1 MFLREIV
8 QALERIEQNQAV
20 VLGRLVVLA
29 RDQGTIL
36 GRLDTLEKQAVL
48 NGTENKTVNTE
59 NAADEWLQNGI
70 DNILNYQAGKKRG
83 EQE

>member
-8 QALERIEQNQAV
+8 QALERIERNQAV
-20 VLGRLVVLA
+20 VLGRL
-29 RDQGTIL
+29 
-36 GRLDTLEKQAVL
+36 DTLEKWAVL

>member
-8 QALERIEQNQAV
+8 RALDRIERNQAV
-20 VLGRLVVLA
+20 V
-29 RDQGTIL
+29 L